1 VKSLIKNPFFITGF
15 MYIIGLFSFS
25 LYHYFIMENNIPQT
39 SIKYAEDGLT
49 LIGRPP
55 FSPSSEFWFGT
66 DQHGADLFYKII
78 AGGKFTLGLA
88 FLIGFIRVGL
98 SFVFGTFFSMI
109 GKPLKWIK
117 GIVDSFHYF
126 PSALLA
132 YFVLN
137 PIIYSND
144 YSFYEKAIFEI
155 VILTLIA
162 IPTTSI
168 LIDEEIRLIKR
179 NNFIV
184 NAKIMGGS
192 RYYVFF
198 KHILP
203 HLSPKIVLMYIQQ
216 VIVVLV
222 LLVHLGVLKIF
233 FGGTS
238 YRELEVQGESLAVSI
253 SNEWSGLIGGFY
265 YQLSL
270 APWLILF
277 PTLFFAI
284 TILAMNFIYLGI
296 KQSYTKP
303 SKVKSKNNVS
313 DQQQSSPSIHKTS
326 FVKVNKNTI
335 AN

>member
-1 VKSLIKNPFFITGF
+1 VKSLIKNPYLITGF
-15 MYIIGLFSFS
+15 IYIVGLLCFS

-39 SIKYAEDGLT
+39 SLKYAEDGST

-88 FLIGFIRVGL
+88 FLIGFFRVGL
-98 SFVFGTFFSMI
+98 SFLLGTFLTMM
-109 GKPLKWIK
+109 GKSLKWVK

-132 YFVLN
+132 YFILN
-137 PIIYSND
+137 PSIYSNV

-155 VILTLIA
+155 IILTIIA
-162 IPTTSI
+162 VPTTSI

-179 NNFIV
+179 NDFIM

-192 RYYVFF
+192 KYYIFF

-238 YRELEVQGESLAVSI
+238 YRELVQGESLAVSL

-270 APWLILF
+270 APWLIIF

-296 KQSYTKP
+296 KQSYTKQ

-313 DQQQSSPSIHKTS
+313 DQLQSSPSIHETS